1 MSLSDD
7 DLRSAFAGGIYLHA
21 VNGPL
26 THNAGCLIEGL
37 LDLGVPVEISTD
49 KVTSRPV
56 SMPLK
61 DVELDKMVAP
71 PRHDHSGY
79 VVDISHTNTF
89 TPVEGVKT
97 SRVAYLNQSDIGLFC
112 SLPEQHLL
120 FIAHSSTFAKKGG
133 LRYPVAFGLSKGLID
148 STDQRCAFS
157 ERRPIALRNFRA
169 TLSQSLRALLDI
181 SFVSMLERKI
191 EIDWNNSGP
200 GQYLNAMLNSKMC
213 LAYGGD
219 FYTPISTNPWFKK
232 NQPDLAQVH
241 TFIDMEVPA
250 LVQRWDSFRL
260 WESFAA
266 GTLAIHLNFDK
277 YGFSL
282 PEMPVAWTHYAPI
295 DLDDIAGSVR
305 EILNREDKW
314 AEIAEMGRAWAIAHY
329 APRPTAIRMLS
340 TMLNYR
346 KNSD

>member
-1 MSLSDD
+1 
-7 DLRSAFAGGIYLHA
+7 
-21 VNGPL
+21 
-26 THNAGCLIEGL
+26 
-37 LDLGVPVEISTD
+37 
-49 KVTSRPV
+49 
-56 SMPLK
+56 
-61 DVELDKMVAP
+61 
-71 PRHDHSGY
+71 
-79 VVDISHTNTF
+79 
-89 TPVEGVKT
+89 
-97 SRVAYLNQSDIGLFC
+97 
-112 SLPEQHLL
+112 
-120 FIAHSSTFAKKGG
+120 
-133 LRYPVAFGLSKGLID
+133 
-148 STDQRCAFS
+148 
-157 ERRPIALRNFRA
+157 
-169 TLSQSLRALLDI
+169 
-181 SFVSMLERKI
+181 
-191 EIDWNNSGP
+191 
-200 GQYLNAMLNSKMC
+200 MC